1 MVRLVTKLQSIWRAR
16 CVRKQVSKR
25 CVVAEA
31 AAVPAYLK
39 ALQPFGESTGLQ
51 AASDAKVGPA
61 PSYPEQY
68 ATIKRKFPA
77 RILRTACIVV

>member
-16 CVRKQVSKR
+16 CVRKQVFKR

-31 AAVPAYLK
+31 AVPAYFK

-51 AASDAKVGPA
+51 AAGDAKVGPA